1 MNMRDSK
8 ICMLG
13 LIYLIFMTMAAVVCG
28 FDIPE
33 EPVIR
38 IGSGAVQDARF
49 SPDGRY
55 LAVATSLGVEI
66 RDAHTREQLRFL
78 PGASKPVVFNHQTTL
93 LVTGTGTIWDTA
105 DFTKIAELP
114 EEQSV
119 FAFTPDDRLLIAG
132 YWETAVTAWDTENW
146 QKVRTY
152 SGTHF
157 KADIHGLS
165 ISPDG
170 KLLCASFSM
179 PIVPGQPFGGWDMG
193 NIIIWEIESGKRIKI
208 LVDEVIYP
216 DTVAFSPDGA
226 ILATRI
232 HIDIVLW
239 DTQTWREVGRFKRSG
254 GGGACYGCVYSMEFQ
269 PGTRFLACPRGYFVG
284 IWDTNVV
291 AEVRELSGHAANI
304 GSVSF
309 HPNGKLLATVS
320 LDGDMK
326 LWDVASGQEIEMTPY
341 SSPVV
346 ALAFSQDSGILIYCG
361 EKRRTERY
369 NLATGETE
377 SIIPAESGIYESMDF
392 GANGGLLAVASSR
405 LTIYDTDTGEV
416 VLSRDGRYDSAA
428 FSNDGKTLAILT
440 RPNPGMYAAM
450 LWDTRTREFMAEI
463 PLTGFPSKVV
473 LGDEDRML
481 AVITGVPQGDEIQ
494 IWDVATKRKES
505 AFLNNTGGYRVNM
518 VLSNTG
524 KLLAADGIFF
534 EPDRGGRSVV
544 KVWDVDKAEVLYILE
559 EAKGAPTALAFSPDD
574 KILVTGGSRGEIAL
588 WDMNDGEM
596 LKLYHEHTA
605 KVNCLE
611 FSPDGRYLAS
621 GGEDGLILIWE
632 VNVGRSSGIIDI
644 KVGDTALVRWGA
656 VKGATLLQNYPNP
669 FNPGTWIPYQLAS
682 ASHVIIRIYD
692 VSGKLVRTLDI
703 GQREPGLYVDREE
716 AASWD
721 GKNQQGEPL
730 GSGVYFY
737 QLVTD
742 DGFSATKK
750 MLVVR

>member
-1 MNMRDSK
+1 MRDSK
-8 ICMLG
+8 PRMLG
-13 LIYLIFMTMAAVVCG
+13 LIYLIFMTMAAVASG

-66 RDAHTREQLRFL
+66 RDAQTLEQLRFL
-78 PGASKPVVFNHQTTL
+78 PGASEPVVFNHQTTL

-105 DFTKIAELP
+105 NFTKIAELP

-132 YWETAVTAWDTENW
+132 YWETSVSAWDTGNW

-157 KADIHGLS
+157 KAYIHGLS

-170 KLLCASFSM
+170 KLLCASFSI
-179 PIVPGQPFGGWDMG
+179 PIVPGQPFGGWNMG
-193 NIIIWEIESGKRIKI
+193 NIIIWDIESGKRIRI

-226 ILATRI
+226 ILATHI
-232 HIDIVLW
+232 HNNIVLW
-239 DTQTWREVGRFKRSG
+239 ETQTWEETGRFITG
-254 GGGACYGCVYSMEFQ
+254 GSACYGCVYSMEFQ
-269 PGTRFLACPRGYFVG
+269 PGTRLLACPHSYSVE
-284 IWDTNVV
+284 IWDTDVV
-291 AEVRELSGHAANI
+291 AEVRELSGHVYII

-309 HPNGKLLATVS
+309 HPNGDLLATVS

-326 LWDVASGQEIEMTPY
+326 LWDVASGEEIEMTPY
-341 SSPVV
+341 SSPVT
-346 ALAFSQDSGILIYCG
+346 ALAFSQDSETLIYCG
-361 EKRRTERY
+361 EKRKTERY
-369 NLATGETE
+369 NLVTGEIE
-377 SIIPAESGIYESMDF
+377 SIIPAASGSYKSLDF
-392 GANGGLLAVASSR
+392 GANGSLLAVASSG

-416 VLSRDGRYDSAA
+416 ELSLGGRYENAT
-428 FSNDGKTLAILT
+428 FSYDGNTLAILA
-440 RPNPGMYAAM
+440 RPDPGTYAAM
-450 LWDTRTREFMAEI
+450 LWDARTRKFIAEI

-505 AFLNNTGGYRVNM
+505 AFLNNTGGYPVNM
-518 VLSNTG
+518 VFSNSG
-524 KLLAADGIFF
+524 KLLATDGTFF
-534 EPDRGGRSVV
+534 EPDRGGRNVV
-544 KVWDVDKAEVLYILE
+544 KVWDVDKGEVLYILE
-559 EAKGAPTALAFSPDD
+559 EAEGPPSALAFSPDD
-574 KILVTGGSRGEIAL
+574 RILVTGGSRGEMAL
-588 WDMNDGEM
+588 WDMVDGEM
-596 LKLYHEHTA
+596 LRLYHEHTA

-632 VNVGRSSGIIDI
+632 VNMGGPGGVDI
-644 KVGDTALVRWGA
+644 KAEDIALVRWGA
-656 VKGATLLQNYPNP
+656 VKRTALLQNYPNP
-669 FNPGTWIPYQLAS
+669 FNPETWLPYELAS
-682 ASHVIIRIYD
+682 DANVTICIYN
-692 VSGKLVRTLDI
+692 SRGELVRKLN
-703 GQREPGLYVDREE
+703 PGMQKAGFYTTKDKAAYWDGRNEQGEL
-716 AASWD
+716 AASD
-721 GKNQQGEPL
+721 
-730 GSGVYFY
+730 VYFY
-737 QLVTD
+737 VMQTRSSTCL
-742 DGFSATKK
+742 GK
-750 MLVVR
+750 MVMVR

>member
-1 MNMRDSK
+1 MRDSK
-8 ICMLG
+8 AHMLG
-13 LIYLIFMTMAAVVCG
+13 SICLIFMTVAAVVYG

-66 RDAHTREQLRFL
+66 RDADTREQLRFL
-78 PGASKPVVFNHQTTL
+78 PGASGPVVFNHQTTL
-93 LVTGTGTIWDTA
+93 LVTGTGTIWDTV
-105 DFTKIAELP
+105 DFTKVAELT
-114 EEQSV
+114 EEESV
-119 FAFTPDDRLLIAG
+119 FAFTPDDKLLIAG
-132 YWETAVTAWDTENW
+132 HWRTAVSAWDTGNW

-152 SGTHF
+152 PSRLPATS
-157 KADIHGLS
+157 IHGLS

-170 KLLCASFSM
+170 RLLCATFSH
-179 PIVPGQPFGGWDMG
+179 PILPGQPGWPDDAG
-193 NIIIWEIESGKRIKI
+193 TIVVWEIESGREIKI
-208 LVDEVIYP
+208 LVDEVRYA

-226 ILATRI
+226 ILATNI
-232 HIDIVLW
+232 LSNTVLW
-239 DTQTWREVGRFKRSG
+239 DTQTWEEVGRFRRSG

-309 HPNGKLLATVS
+309 HPDGKLLATVS

-463 PLTGFPSKVV
+463 PLTWSSYFKVE
-473 LGDEDRML
+473 LSDADRML
-481 AVITGVPQGDEIQ
+481 AVIAGGEIQ
-494 IWDVATKRKES
+494 IWDVATRQKKS
-505 AFLNNTGGYRVNM
+505 ALPNDSGGYRPNM

-524 KLLAADGIFF
+524 KLLAADGIFV
-534 EPDRGGRSVV
+534 EPGRGGRSGV
-544 KVWDVDKAEVLYILE
+544 KVWDVYEGEVLYIFD
-559 EAKGAPTALAFSPDD
+559 EAEGPPTALAFSPDD
-574 KILVTGGSRGEIAL
+574 KILVTGGSKGEMAL
-588 WDMNDGEM
+588 WHMKDGEM
-596 LKLYHEHTA
+596 LQLYREHTS

-632 VNVGRSSGIIDI
+632 VNVDVPDGVVGI
-644 KVGDTALVRWGA
+644 KARDTALVTWGA
-656 VKGATLLQNYPNP
+656 LKRTALLQNYPNP
-669 FNPGTWIPYQLAS
+669 FNPDTWIPYQLAGDS
-682 ASHVIIRIYD
+682 EASITIYD
-692 VSGKLVRTLDI
+692 ATGQIVRTLDLGSRKAVYHTI
-703 GQREPGLYVDREE
+703 H
-716 AASWD
+716 WD
-721 GKNQQGEPL
+721 GRDDEGQPAAN
-730 GSGVYFY
+730 GVYFY
-737 QLVTD
+737 VLRVD
-742 DGFSATKK
+742 DGFSDTKK
-750 MLVVR
+750 MVLLR